1 MKMSL
6 WLILGVGLSTGLLAQ
21 QVTNAPAAGA
31 PAAVAPVA
39 ASPADTAAAPA
50 AKPKKKAPSKK
61 APKKSPQKKAAAA
74 KAPADLKTVPLIP
87 GPATVVASNVNVRG
101 QAKLRSEVIT
111 RITKGQQVTVVEE
124 LIKNN
129 SGPDEPSAWAKIVL
143 PQGTPV
149 WVSAGF
155 VDPTK
160 RTVVPKR
167 LNLRS
172 GPGENYSIVG
182 RMERGETVKE
192 LSTKGAWMEIEAP
205 TNAYA
210 FVAAQYLK
218 QESPAAAAIVSTTP
232 AATTPAPAETAPT
245 ITTTP
250 APAPPAAPSE
260 PAPTTATVT
269 EPPAVA
275 AAPTETPAVAP
286 APSPAVTN
294 APPAEMAAL
303 TPAPATEGTNALVA
317 AEEQPPKKRIVMREG
332 FVRGTASIQA
342 PTHFSLV
349 SADATRKMINYLYS
363 PSIELDLR
371 RYKGLHVIVT
381 GEESLE
387 ERWGNTPVLSIQKI
401 QVLED

>member
-1 MKMSL
+1 MKISL
-6 WLILGVGLSTGLLAQ
+6 WLILGAGLSTGLLAQ
-21 QVTNAPAAGA
+21 QVTNAPPAAAPASVA
-31 PAAVAPVA
+31 PAAA
-39 ASPADTAAAPA
+39 APADTTAAPA
-50 AKPKKKAPSKK
+50 AKPKKKATSKK
-61 APKKSPQKKAAAA
+61 APKKSPGKKAAAA
-74 KAPADLKTVPLIP
+74 KAPADLKTVPLVP

-101 QAKLRSEVIT
+101 QAKLKSEVIT

-124 LIKNN
+124 VIRNN

-149 WVSAGF
+149 WVSANF
-155 VDPTK
+155 VDPTN
-160 RTVVPKR
+160 RTVLPKR

-182 RMERGETVKE
+182 RMERGEVVKE
-192 LSTKGAWMEIEAP
+192 LSTKGPWMEIEAP

-218 QESPAAAAIVSTTP
+218 QEAPSAAAIAS
-232 AATTPAPAETAPT
+232 TTPAPAAAAPAT
-245 ITTTP
+245 TTTP
-250 APAPPAAPSE
+250 APVTPATPPE
-260 PAPTTATVT
+260 PAPTTSTVT
-269 EPPAVA
+269 EPPPVA
-275 AAPTETPAVAP
+275 AAPTGTPAVTPAP
-286 APSPAVTN
+286 APAVTN
-294 APPAEMAAL
+294 APPVETAAL
-303 TPAPATEGTNALVA
+303 TPAPAAEGTNAVPV

-332 FVRGTASIQA
+332 FVRGTGSIQA

-349 SADATRKMINYLYS
+349 SADATRKMIDYLYS
-363 PSIELDLR
+363 PSVELDLR

-401 QVLED
+401 QVLD